1 MLLTSKPEHVHQF
14 EHPSKEIEKSYLV
27 QLDKSFDRKLKNRI
41 LAGIS
46 E

>member
-1 MLLTSKPEHVHQF
+1 MLLTSKPELVHQF
-14 EHPSKEIEKSYLV
+14 EHPSKEIEKNYLV
-27 QLDKSFDRKLKNRI
+27 QLDKPFDRKLKNKI